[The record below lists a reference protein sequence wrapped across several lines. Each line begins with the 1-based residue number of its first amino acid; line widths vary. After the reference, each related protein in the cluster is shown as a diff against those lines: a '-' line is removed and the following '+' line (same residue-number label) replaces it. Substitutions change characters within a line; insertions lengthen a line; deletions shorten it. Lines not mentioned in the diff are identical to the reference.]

1 MIFIIAIAALVIV
14 GVVLYAH
21 HKHLSAIAE
30 VKGIAETVRSLVR
43 AQCRVPPAASAS
55 PAAPKVEQP

>member
-21 HKHLSAIAE
+21 HKHLSALAE
-30 VKGIAETVRSLVR
+30 ISNILTSVRTRLG
-43 AQCRVPPAASAS
+43 AQYRVTPAALVI

>member
-1 MIFIIAIAALVIV
+1 MIITILIVGAILA

-30 VKGIAETVRSLVR
+30 VKGIVTSLR
-43 AQCRVPPAASAS
+43 NFPAPSAS